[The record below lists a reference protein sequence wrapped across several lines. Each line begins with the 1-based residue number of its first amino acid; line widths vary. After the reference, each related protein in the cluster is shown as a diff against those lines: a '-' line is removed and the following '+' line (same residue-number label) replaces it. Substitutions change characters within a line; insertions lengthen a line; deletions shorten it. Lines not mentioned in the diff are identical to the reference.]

1 MRCILE
7 RQTDVR
13 VIGAVADANAALR
26 EAERL
31 HPHVIVMDVML
42 QGMNGIDA
50 TRLLAGKA
58 PNSGVVMFSIH
69 SSPVIVRRAIEAGV
83 LAFLPKDAASDE
95 LLQAVRAA
103 AAGERYISQ
112 RLANSLLDARRSAAP
127 REFALEVLT
136 PTERNILRLVTEGK
150 SNFEVAAAIGLSP
163 RTVET
168 YRGRLM
174 RKLGIDNL
182 ASLVKYAIRHG
193 IVPLE

>member
-13 VIGAVADANAALR
+13 VIGAVADANAAVR

-58 PNSGVVMFSIH
+58 PNSGVVMLSIH

-112 RLANSLLDARRSAAP
+112 RLANSLLDACRSAAP
-127 REFALEVLT
+127 RESALEVLT
-136 PTERNILRLVTEGK
+136 PTELNILRLVTEGK

>member
-13 VIGAVADANAALR
+13 VIGAVADANAAVR

-42 QGMNGIDA
+42 QGMSGIDA

-58 PNSGVVMFSIH
+58 PNSGVVMLSIH

-112 RLANSLLDARRSAAP
+112 RLANSLLDACRSAAP
-127 REFALEVLT
+127 RESALEVLT
-136 PTERNILRLVTEGK
+136 PTELNILRLVTEGK

-174 RKLGIDNL
+174 RKLGMDNL